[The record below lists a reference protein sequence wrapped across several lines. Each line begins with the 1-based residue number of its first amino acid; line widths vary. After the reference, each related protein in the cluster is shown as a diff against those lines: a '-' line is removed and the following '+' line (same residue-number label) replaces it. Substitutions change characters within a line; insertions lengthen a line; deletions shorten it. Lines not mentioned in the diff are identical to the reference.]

1 MKISTISS
9 IEKNKNFCEK
19 FFKDSSPFVSY
30 DFFKY
35 LEKTGCTNSNSG
47 WEPEHI
53 IIHDNGEK
61 IGFIPNFKKQNSNG
75 EYIFDH
81 VFANAYHQI
90 GINYYPKYLS
100 AIPFTPVPKE
110 KIFYGEKELNT
121 TQLTDLLKKYCLE
134 KKISSFHFNF
144 IDKKNSELLNKEDFY
159 QRLGIQYYWYN
170 KSYKNFNCFL
180 DELKTKKR
188 KNIIKEREYLKK
200 NDIKLLI
207 KRGDEI
213 SNEDVH
219 LFFKCYLNTINKK
232 WSIAY
237 LNPNFF
243 DQIRKSII
251 RQKIILIQAFQKNV
265 FVGCSLHF
273 IGEKNLYGRY
283 WGCLKEIPFLH
294 FELCYYS
301 AIEFAIKNNLKKV
314 EAGAQGEHKIARGYE
329 PKLTYSNHWFGQ
341 SKLSSPIKSY
351 LIEEKKRIKDTLVH
365 LNQFMPFRKIV

>member
-1 MKISTISS
+1 MKIFTISS
-9 IEKNKNFCEK
+9 IENSKIFCEK
-19 FFKDSSPFVSY
+19 YFKDSSPFISY

-35 LEKTGCTNSNSG
+35 LEKTGCTNFITG

-53 IIHDNGEK
+53 IIKSNKKE

-81 VFANAYHQI
+81 VFANAHHHI

-100 AIPFTPVPKE
+100 AIPFTPVSK
-110 KIFYGEKELNT
+110 KNIIYGEKEINT
-121 TQLTDLLKKYCLE
+121 KQLAELLKNHCIE

-144 IDKKNSELLNKEDFY
+144 IDKKNSDTLNSEDFY
-159 QRLGIQYYWYN
+159 QRIGIQYYWYN
-170 KSYKNFNCFL
+170 RYYKSFECFL
-180 DELKTKKR
+180 DSLKTKKR
-188 KNIIKEREYLKK
+188 KNIVKERESLKK
-200 NDIKLLI
+200 HDINLVVK
-207 KRGDEI
+207 KGDDI
-213 SNEDVH
+213 SHEDLN

-237 LNPNFF
+237 LKLSFF
-243 DQIRKSII
+243 DQLLKSTIKQRI
-251 RQKIILIQAFQKNV
+251 VLIQAFQKSE

-273 IGEKNLYGRY
+273 IGEEILYGRY

-329 PKLTYSNHWFGQ
+329 PTLTYSNHWFDH
-341 SKLSSPIKSY
+341 SKLGP
-351 LIEEKKRIKDTLVH
+351 LIRKFLNEEKKKVKDTIIY
-365 LNQFMPFRKIV
+365 LNEFLPFKKKV

>member
-1 MKISTISS
+1 MKISTIST
-9 IEKNKNFCEK
+9 IENNKSFCKK
-19 FFKDSSPFVSY
+19 FFTDSSPFISY

-35 LEKTGCTNSNSG
+35 LEKTGCTNIYSG

-53 IIHDNGEK
+53 IIKNNTED

-81 VFANAYHQI
+81 VFANAYHQV
-90 GINYYPKYLS
+90 GENYYPKYLS

-110 KIFYGEKELNT
+110 KIFYGEKKINIS
-121 TQLTDLLKKYCLE
+121 QLTKLIKKHCIE

-144 IDKKNSELLNKEDFY
+144 IDKKNSELLNKESFY

-170 KSYKNFNCFL
+170 KSYENFSCFL
-180 DELKTKKR
+180 DKLKTKKR

-200 NDIKLLI
+200 NNINIIVK
-207 KRGDEI
+207 KGDEI
-213 SNEDVH
+213 RSEDIN

-237 LNPNFF
+237 LKHSFF
-243 DQIRKSII
+243 DQILNSII
-251 RQKIILIQAFQKNV
+251 KQKIVLIQAFEKNI

-273 IGEKNLYGRY
+273 IGEKNFYGRY

-301 AIEFAIKNNLKKV
+301 AIDFAIENKLKKV

-329 PKLTYSNHWFGQ
+329 PKLTYSNHWFGH
-341 SKLSSPIKSY
+341 SKLSPHIKEF
-351 LIEEKKRIKDTLVH
+351 LIEEKKRVKDTLAH
-365 LNQFMPFRKIV
+365 LNQFMPFK